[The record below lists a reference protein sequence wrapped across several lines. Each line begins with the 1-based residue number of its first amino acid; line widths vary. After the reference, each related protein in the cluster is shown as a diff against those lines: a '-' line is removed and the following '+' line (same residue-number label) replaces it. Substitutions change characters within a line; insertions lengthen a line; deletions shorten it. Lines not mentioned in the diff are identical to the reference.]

1 MMTTTTRTRS
11 KLFSEKEEVQRS
23 PVSSSLTREEFVIRC
38 FVSKGFSSSASFQK
52 RTFLGFHKCARVN
65 PKLVV

>member
-38 FVSKGFSSSASFQK
+38 FVSKGFSSSLLLFK
-52 RTFLGFHKCARVN
+52 IELI
-65 PKLVV
+65 